1 MKSFSF
7 AVATAIL
14 LYPVANLS
22 APASAATAHNSQAG
36 GIGTSKNAY
45 DSTVGSRRVKHA
57 AKHPDA
63 VQSETDRDAGMYVV
77 KPQADPEYFSHASG
91 SRGSSYTE

>member
-36 GIGTSKNAY
+36 AY